1 MSKQRDISIIFIII
15 LVFSAG
21 WIAYSAIN
29 YSNPITNFEAPFPG
43 FDAPQFSVSDSAG
56 TIINSSNFH
65 GKPILLFTWTSWCP
79 ICKSVMPNLQE
90 VYLEFQENDIQIMA
104 VNISLQDQ
112 VEVAQEYIA
121 QNQFTFPIYYDLTG
135 DVANKYNIRGF
146 PTTFL
151 INSEGIII
159 EQLVGGGL
167 STAYLLTQMSIMLGD
182 N

>member
-1 MSKQRDISIIFIII
+1 
-15 LVFSAG
+15 
-21 WIAYSAIN
+21 
-29 YSNPITNFEAPFPG
+29 
-43 FDAPQFSVSDSAG
+43 
-56 TIINSSNFH
+56 
-65 GKPILLFTWTSWCP
+65 
-79 ICKSVMPNLQE
+79 MPNLQE

-167 STAYLLTQMSIMLGD
+167 STAYLLSQMSIMLGD

>member
-79 ICKSVMPNLQE
+79 ICKTVMPNLE
-90 VYLEFQENDIQIMA
+90 DVYPEFQKNDIQIMA

>member
-1 MSKQRDISIIFIII
+1 MSKQREISIIFIII

-56 TIINSSNFH
+56 IIINSSNFH